1 VDKTIVSFMRNRL
14 INRLVI
20 FLLVASSYCLIAL
33 ADSVSNDN
41 TVLVIGD
48 SLSAGFGMEAEDT
61 WVALLEKK
69 LRKEGYVY
77 KVVNASISG
86 DTTGNGRRR
95 MTRALQ
101 IHQPDI
107 VIIELG
113 GNDGLRGLP
122 ISKMQENL
130 TTMITQAQ
138 QIDALV
144 ILAGMQI
151 PPNYGEDY
159 ANELAAVYPALAEK
173 YAVPL
178 IAFFLKN
185 VALNPALMQADGI
198 HPNEKAQPIL
208 LENVW
213 QTLKPALPTNI
224 TG

>member
-1 VDKTIVSFMRNRL
+1 MT
-14 INRLVI
+14 
-20 FLLVASSYCLIAL
+20 SSYCLTAL

-41 TVLVIGD
+41 TLLVIGD
-48 SLSAGFGMEAEDT
+48 SLSAGFGMKAEDS
-61 WVALLEKK
+61 WVALLDKK
-69 LRKEGYVY
+69 LRQEGYVY
-77 KVVNASISG
+77 KVINASITG

-95 MTRALQ
+95 LTRALQ

-130 TTMITQAQ
+130 AKMISQAH

-144 ILAGMQI
+144 VLAGIQI
-151 PPNYGEDY
+151 PPNYGQDY

-198 HPNEKAQPIL
+198 HPNEEAQPIL

-213 QTLKPALPTNI
+213 QVLKPALPTKI